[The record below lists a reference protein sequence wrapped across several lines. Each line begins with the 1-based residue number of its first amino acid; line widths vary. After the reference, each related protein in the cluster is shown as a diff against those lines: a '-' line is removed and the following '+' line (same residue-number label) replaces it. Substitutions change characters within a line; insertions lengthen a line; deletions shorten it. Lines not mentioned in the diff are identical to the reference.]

1 MYEKEKEGTSH
12 CFKFAEMVGMG
23 IYKHICIYVYIMIME
38 YNWKSNI
45 CKSEY
50 IVGAPFASLSI
61 KHRIDRTTYSIENSH
76 PKAYFANKEKQ
87 I

>member
-1 MYEKEKEGTSH
+1 MYEKKKKGIFH

-23 IYKHICIYVYIMIME
+23 GIYICLYCRNGIGNLIYTR
-38 YNWKSNI
+38 
-45 CKSEY
+45 SEY
-50 IVGAPFASLSI
+50 IVGAPFASLLI